1 MQEEQGTMGHPR
13 RPSHTGE
20 PRLAGS
26 PAAGRAGA
34 LVPRLRGDGPASPL
48 AQLVHAQVRALV
60 LNPAF
65 PCLGARAAL
74 NQGTYRFGMYAELA
88 SDEATRAL
96 GDDLLAF
103 VAEQPS
109 LGSAFTTFIASFA
122 APSRSTSGTSSA
134 SSGSR
139 PPASPSPTTSPGIP
153 ASRPTRTT
161 RGSPSASAG
170 GPSSWSGCI
179 RGARAGRAAS
189 PGRRSSSTLTTS
201 SSTCAPPG
209 ASSGSR
215 RPSGDGTPPCRGAR
229 TRR

>member
-1 MQEEQGTMGHPR
+1 VQEEQGTMGHPR
-13 RPSHTGE
+13 RSSHTGE
-20 PRLAGS
+20 PGL
-26 PAAGRAGA
+26 AGA

-74 NQGTYRFGMYAELA
+74 NQGTYRFGMYAALA
-88 SDEATRAL
+88 SAEATRAL

-109 LGSAFTTFIASFA
+109 LGSALRRSSRASTA
-122 APSRSTSGTSSA
+122 HSRSTSGTSSA

-139 PPASPSPTTSPGIP
+139 PPASPSSTTSPGIP
-153 ASRPTRTT
+153 GSRRTRTT

-170 GPSSWSGCI
+170 GPSSWSDCT

-189 PGRRSSSTLTTS
+189 PGRRSSSTPTTS

-209 ASSGSR
+209 ASSGSS

-229 TRR
+229 TLR